1 MKLEKFLD
9 VIILILSIIG
19 MLIILILGPVKAA
32 IYLKLLVILAW
43 SIWLLVIFKTLYKKH
58 KKEK

>member
-43 SIWLLVIFKTLYKKH
+43 SIWLLVIFKMLYKKH

>member
-43 SIWLLVIFKTLYKKH
+43 SIWLLDIFKTLYKKH

>member
-32 IYLKLLVILAW
+32 IYLKLLVVLAW
-43 SIWLLVIFKTLYKKH
+43 SIWLLDIFKTLYKKH